1 MLAYIYIYII
11 YFLHLLSLKSKLHI
25 YFPKPLPDGVQSV
38 TQVIVL
44 GVSMHFHSLRWTNVM
59 WIII

>member
-1 MLAYIYIYII
+1 MLAYIYIYI
-11 YFLHLLSLKSKLHI
+11 YYLFFTLAFSKLHI

-44 GVSMHFHSLRWTNVM
+44 GVSMHFHGLRWTNVM

>member
-1 MLAYIYIYII
+1 MLAYIYYL
-11 YFLHLLSLKSKLHI
+11 FFTVALSKLHI

>member
-1 MLAYIYIYII
+1 MLAYIYIY
-11 YFLHLLSLKSKLHI
+11 YLFFTLALSKLHI